1 MSISPPMFACT
12 LQARIPVELEVL
24 YQTSRTH
31 VSDDDK
37 YLGIELL
44 TETYLD
50 LIDICFV
57 RILESIAISSGHS
70 KELSEANR
78 TIEEMRDKARHY
90 LRWIASYIAND
101 RLPPVIEHF
110 YKMLQ
115 QDDEGQPYM
124 AFKLS
129 DGLAAEIQRMVAIFA
144 DGRAENFDEGSELV
158 IRVIEEAMVPL
169 AIEPKNLMKFNF
181 FVDKTLGGVISLVEI
196 LIKRMLNKLSP
207 KIPREVYPQI
217 AAHLQTFLIV

>member
-1 MSISPPMFACT
+1 MNISSPMFACT
-12 LQARIPVELEVL
+12 LQARIPVELEAL

-31 VSDDDK
+31 ISDDDK

-44 TETYLD
+44 TEAYLD

-57 RILESIAISSGHS
+57 RILESIGNSTGHS
-70 KELSEANR
+70 KELQDANR
-78 TIEEMRDKARHY
+78 AIDEMRDKARHY
-90 LRWIASYIAND
+90 LRWIASYIANE
-101 RLPPVIEHF
+101 RLPPVIAHF
-110 YKMLQ
+110 YAMTQ
-115 QDDEGQPYM
+115 QDGEGRPYL

-129 DGLAAEIQRMVAIFA
+129 DRLATQIRHVVAILA
-144 DGRAENFDEGSELV
+144 DGRAENFDEGSEL
-158 IRVIEEAMVPL
+158 IMKVIEEALVPL

-196 LIKRMLNKLSP
+196 LINRMLHKLSP